1 MNQALID
8 LAVQRGRLMER
19 SSIQRRQLQQQL
31 LPLDRALR
39 ATDRAVSSLKKGTD
53 YLEKH
58 PGAVAA
64 AALVLLVMIR
74 PRGVWRWGMRGFFV
88 WRGWRKLR
96 VELVDMGLMRGI

>member
-19 SSIQRRQLQQQL
+19 SSIQRQHLQQQL
-31 LPLDRALR
+31 LPLDRALQ
-39 ATDRAVSSLKKGTD
+39 AADHAVVSLRNGAD
-53 YLEKH
+53 YLGRR
-58 PGAVAA
+58 PGMVVA
-64 AALVLLVMIR
+64 AALVLLVAIR

-96 VELVDMGLMRGI
+96 VQLADMGLVRGT

>member
-19 SSIQRRQLQQQL
+19 STIQRQELQRLL
-31 LPLDRALR
+31 LPVDRALQ
-39 ATDRAVSSLKKGTD
+39 ATDRAVNSLRKGAD
-53 YLEKH
+53 YLGRH
-58 PGAVAA
+58 PGVVAA
-64 AALVLLVMIR
+64 AAMVLLVVIR

-96 VELVDMGLMRGI
+96 GQLVDMGLMRGT